1 MTKKIAVALVLA
13 LAFSGVL
20 MAQQKRLTEKEA
32 KAMIEEYMARA
43 NAANAKIAD
52 LQPKIDALAAQI
64 AELDKKIADLESQL
78 AECSKKPKF
87 YGKYTVAPGDY
98 LTAIAAKREVYHD
111 GTKWPMIY
119 EANKDLIKNPDFI
132 LPGWLLFI
140 PGLDVYK
147 VIPGDCLWMIADY
160 ITIYGKARDWPKIFE
175 ANKDKIKDAD
185 LIFPGQEFTI
195 PRD

>member
-1 MTKKIAVALVLA
+1 MTKKIAVALILV
-13 LAFSGVL
+13 LAFSGIL
-20 MAQQKRLTEKEA
+20 LAKEKRLTDKEA
-32 KAMIEEYMARA
+32 KAMIEEYMARTNIA
-43 NAANAKIAD
+43 NSKIAD
-52 LQPKIDALAAQI
+52 LQPNIDALAAQI
-64 AELDKKIADLESQL
+64 ANLDKEIADLESQL
-78 AECSKKPKF
+78 AECGKKPKY
-87 YGKYTVAPGDY
+87 YGKYTVASGDF
-98 LTAIAAKREVYHD
+98 LTSIAAKREVYHD

-185 LIFPGQEFTI
+185 LIFPGQEFKV
-195 PRD
+195 PRN

>member
-13 LAFSGVL
+13 LAFGGLLV
-20 MAQQKRLTEKEA
+20 AKEKRLTDKEA

-43 NAANAKIAD
+43 SAAEAKIAD
-52 LQPKIDALAAQI
+52 IQPKIDALSVQI
-64 AELDKKIADLESQL
+64 ADLDKKIADLESQL
-78 AECSKKPKF
+78 AECNKKPKF
-87 YGKYTVAPGDY
+87 YGKYSVAPGDF
-98 LTAIAAKREVYHD
+98 LTSIAAKREVYRD

-119 EANKDLIKNPDFI
+119 EANRDLIKNPDLI
-132 LPGWLLFI
+132 MPGWLLFI

-147 VIPGDCLWMIADY
+147 VFPGDCLWMIADY
-160 ITIYGKARDWPKIFE
+160 LTVYGKARDWPKIFE

-185 LIFPGQEFTI
+185 LIFPGQEFKI